1 MTRLLPA
8 LVLCLASVSGAH
20 AATDTFPRPPELR
33 DAVQFWIK
41 IYSEV
46 ETSGG
51 LLHDRD
57 NLAVVYER
65 VSFSE
70 DWSPSQRERRVR
82 QRKAHYRE
90 QLRAI
95 AAGDRSDLTAQQ
107 RDILAAW
114 PGDVSDA
121 RLRRAARG
129 IRFQLGQ
136 ADRFRAGLVRSGAW
150 EPHIRRTLLE
160 MGLPQELA
168 ALPHVES
175 SFNPQAR
182 SVDGAAGI
190 WQFTRA
196 TGQRYMRIDR
206 IIDERMDPFASSV
219 AAARLLRHN
228 HSLTDSWPL
237 ALTAYNHG
245 LAGVRRAAREVGTK
259 DFGEIVTRYDGRNWG
274 FASRNFYAAFLA
286 AVTVD
291 FNADN
296 YFGDLERDEPIV
308 SETVELPFFAD
319 ARAIARAF
327 EVDIAKLKH
336 LNKAL
341 RAPVWRGDKRVPRG
355 YALRVPAGPN
365 RPSAKQ
371 LLGRIE
377 RDERYYAQVPDRYH
391 EVRPGEALSTIARRY
406 GVPLQRLV
414 AINDLPSADDV
425 RAGQT
430 LRLPLSGEIDGY
442 DPSTPVY
449 TVRPGDT
456 LSDIAAR
463 VGMSSAALAARNGID
478 NPRAIQPGQELRVD
492 STAPQTITTASA
504 TPTEASEGPDDAVTQ
519 SARTID
525 NKGAQGFATSPLSS
539 RVAAGEDETIES
551 AGTMLNP
558 YAGPQ
563 ASQASESND
572 GGSPPVQR
580 LALTGG
586 TGITDTDSQ
595 ATTSDDGSNAGQTQG
610 AGAGEH
616 EPDLAADPADYSVA
630 ADATIEVQAAETL
643 GHYAEWLDLRASE
656 LRDINDMRY
665 GEPVI
670 VGTRLRLDFTRVPAE
685 RFEKRRTDYHERLQG
700 RFFERFRIAGTK
712 REVVKSGDSLWSLA
726 QRADNVPVWLLRQY
740 NPDLDFTELKPGMAV
755 TLPRVERQQQPDSG
769 QAETQAESDEEA
781 ASRDAGA

>member
-1 MTRLLPA
+1 LLPA
-8 LVLCLASVSGAH
+8 LVLCLVRASGAH
-20 AATDTFPRPPELR
+20 AATDTLPRPPELR
-33 DAVQFWIK
+33 EAVQFWIK

-46 ETSGG
+46 DTSGG

-65 VSFSE
+65 LSFRS
-70 DWSPSQRERRVR
+70 DWSPSERQRHVR

-95 AAGDRSDLTAQQ
+95 AAGDRRELTAEQ
-107 RDILAAW
+107 REILAAW

-121 RLRRAARG
+121 RLRQAARG

-136 ADRFRAGLVRSGAW
+136 SDRFRAGLVRSGAW

-175 SFNPQAR
+175 SFNPAAR

-219 AAARLLRHN
+219 AAARLLKHN
-228 HSLTDSWPL
+228 HSLTNSWPL

-245 LAGVRRAAREVGTK
+245 LAGVRRAAREVGTQ
-259 DFGEIVTRYDGRNWG
+259 DFGEIVTRYEGPNWG

-286 AVTVD
+286 AVSVD
-291 FNADN
+291 FDANK
-296 YFGDLERDEPIV
+296 YFGDLERDDPIV
-308 SETVELPFFAD
+308 SETVEVPFFAD
-319 ARAIARAF
+319 ARAIARGF
-327 EVDIAKLKH
+327 DVDRATLKR

-341 RAPVWRGDKRVPRG
+341 RGPLWRGGKRVPRG
-355 YALRVPAGPN
+355 YALRVPAGPD
-365 RPSAKQ
+365 RPSAKK

-391 EVRPGEALSTIARRY
+391 EVRPGEAVSTIARRY
-406 GVPLQRLV
+406 GVSLQRLV
-414 AINDLPSADDV
+414 SINDLPSADHV

-430 LRLPLSGEIDGY
+430 LRLPLSSEIDGY
-442 DPSTPVY
+442 DPSKPVY

-463 VGMSSAALAARNGID
+463 AGMSSAALAARNGID
-478 NPRAIQPGQELRVD
+478 NPRSIQPGQQLRVD
-492 STAPQTITTASA
+492 SMAPKPATTASA
-504 TPTEASEGPDDAVTQ
+504 ASGEAESNNTVEDE
-519 SARTID
+519 
-525 NKGAQGFATSPLSS
+525 GAQGFATSPLSS
-539 RVAAGEDETIES
+539 RVADGDDETIQPT
-551 AGTMLNP
+551 AAMVNP
-558 YAGPQ
+558 HAGPQ
-563 ASQASESND
+563 ASQASEKK
-572 GGSPPVQR
+572 GAGSPPAQQ

-586 TGITDTDSQ
+586 TRIADSDSQ
-595 ATTSDDGSNAGQTQG
+595 PTASDNASDAGETQG

-643 GHYAEWLDLRASE
+643 GHYAQWLDLRASE
-656 LRDINDMRY
+656 LRRINDMRY

-685 RFEKRRTDYHERLQG
+685 RFEKRRTAYHERLQG
-700 RFFERFRIAGTK
+700 RFFERFRIAGSK
-712 REVVKSGDSLWSLA
+712 RELAQTGDSLWSLA

-740 NPDLDFTELKPGMAV
+740 NPDLDFSELKPGMTV

-769 QAETQAESDEEA
+769 PAETQAESDDAEA
-781 ASRDAGA
+781 GHSGA